1 MASISFEEISKNS
14 WLSYTIIHC
23 KQSKVILLSYYF
35 CRCCFNTTVSSQW
48 PGMKKAL
55 FIFKWLELFCF
66 QWWSVFTIFTY
77 LQYYQRA
84 KKVVSNNHGL
94 VDFAFRLVNS
104 VLNPFT
110 QPEWMLESLKVVMTF
125 ESVDKILWC
134 DHSNENSL
142 LVLSNGAICFQNFGK
157 PNLGIFF
164 YFCPCSHLA
173 LKGCDDDDDDD
184 VFWEIQ
190 IDGELWNQFCLSKS
204 FWG

>member
-1 MASISFEEISKNS
+1 MAWIFLFPVMISV
-14 WLSYTIIHC
+14 YY
-23 KQSKVILLSYYF
+23 IL
-35 CRCCFNTTVSSQW
+35 
-48 PGMKKAL
+48 
-55 FIFKWLELFCF
+55 
-66 QWWSVFTIFTY
+66 Y

-157 PNLGIFF
+157 PNLRIFF
-164 YFCPCSHLA
+164 DFCPCSHLA
-173 LKGCDDDDDDD
+173 LKGLTCPTGKWCFLRNSNWRRI
-184 VFWEIQ
+184 VESIMLVKKLLGLVEVMFGLVNASFSLPEWQAVIMIFCPPQ
-190 IDGELWNQFCLSKS
+190 LYTNLWSYKYTQCTL
-204 FWG
+204 

>member
-1 MASISFEEISKNS
+1 
-14 WLSYTIIHC
+14 
-23 KQSKVILLSYYF
+23 
-35 CRCCFNTTVSSQW
+35 
-48 PGMKKAL
+48 MKKAL
-55 FIFKWLELFCF
+55 FIFLWLELFCF
-66 QWWSVFTIFTY
+66 QWWSVLTIFTY

-142 LVLSNGAICFQNFGK
+142 LVLSNGAIWFQNFGK

-173 LKGCDDDDDDD
+173 LKGLTCPMGKWCFLRNSNWWRPVESILLVKKLLGLVGMTFGLVNASFSLPEWQAGIKD
-184 VFWEIQ
+184 FLSTPI
-190 IDGELWNQFCLSKS
+190 IHKPLEL
-204 FWG
+204 